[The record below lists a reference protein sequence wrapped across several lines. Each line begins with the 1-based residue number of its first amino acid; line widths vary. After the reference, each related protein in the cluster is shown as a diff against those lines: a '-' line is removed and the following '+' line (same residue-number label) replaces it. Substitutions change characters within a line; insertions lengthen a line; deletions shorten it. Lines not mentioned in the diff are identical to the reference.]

1 MTKEEQ
7 PSFNVYNARITIFSD
22 SSSIHYYIMPW
33 HCRSRSLVFTRT
45 MCYNCYSYIARI
57 NPTNRSALETI
68 FVQAVQNRSALETIF
83 IKQCSEYQIWV
94 PDTSSCSGMKG
105 TTTTMMTGTSRP
117 GDTLSILSSYARARN
132 HTHEYYVLGSEA
144 LPKSCQD
151 PSFSSFKRLLVL
163 YHLCYNSFSK
173 TKIVNTAS

>member
-1 MTKEEQ
+1 MHELPFSAILHPFIIISCHDTADLAL
-7 PSFNVYNARITIFSD
+7 SFSLEPCVTTAILTLQESIQRID
-22 SSSIHYYIMPW
+22 QH
-33 HCRSRSLVFTRT
+33 SRL
-45 MCYNCYSYIARI
+45 YSY
-57 NPTNRSALETI
+57 
-68 FVQAVQNRSALETIF
+68 
-83 IKQCSEYQIWV
+83 KQCSEYQIWV
-94 PDTSSCSGMKG
+94 VDTSSCSGMKG

-144 LPKSCQD
+144 LPKSCHD
-151 PSFSSFKRLLVL
+151 PSFSFKQLLVL